1 MKLVKPFMLMFL
13 SNPVMSFK
21 ISVGIEKRVIIYI
34 FFFLL
39 VEMNVLVAVVSRLPV
54 CYKV

>member
-1 MKLVKPFMLMFL
+1 MKLVKPFILMFL